1 MKQVLNRR
9 SAFAALM
16 SMMIVL
22 SSCGQTA
29 LPGNTQVNQ
38 PGQESQTLTLS
49 EAGQANQTR
58 TLDVAAARG
67 LKVESYVTLD
77 SDAGVPTT
85 YVAATSADGQAVT
98 LLGSVENGAPV
109 FAELRQVAEG
119 QLGTGGA
126 PFSVTALTAQGT
138 VSQSMSAQSI
148 ADWVYNRLV
157 DLVNQYKRA
166 PRWLKAALRGP
177 LKGIIKL
184 IIGEAINRGCTYAY
198 DTLVRKLR
206 ADGRWVPLGRDLLCE
221 ILLG

>member
-98 LLGSVENGAPV
+98 LLGGWNPGET
-109 FAELRQVAEG
+109 LW
-119 QLGTGGA
+119 
-126 PFSVTALTAQGT
+126 LT
-138 VSQSMSAQSI
+138 
-148 ADWVYNRLV
+148 
-157 DLVNQYKRA
+157 
-166 PRWLKAALRGP
+166 
-177 LKGIIKL
+177 
-184 IIGEAINRGCTYAY
+184 
-198 DTLVRKLR
+198 DTLHL
-206 ADGRWVPLGRDLLCE
+206 ADEPAERWTAAPDRFGSDRWVRHSA
-221 ILLG
+221 